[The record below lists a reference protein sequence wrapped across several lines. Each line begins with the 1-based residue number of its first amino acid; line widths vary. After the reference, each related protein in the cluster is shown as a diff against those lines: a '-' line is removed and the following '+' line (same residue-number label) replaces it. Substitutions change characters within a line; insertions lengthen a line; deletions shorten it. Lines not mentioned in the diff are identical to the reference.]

1 MWHYTLCILY
11 VPRRGFF
18 EPLLVNEI
26 LKPNTLYHFHVA
38 KTALNYV
45 DKSSVTFNLEFGFLP
60 LAQSKHPGSSE
71 PEEED
76 KDEQRA
82 SWVFVHQYLENE
94 AKGEVD
100 VVERA
105 DAPVGGAEEHF
116 AVQQDGS
123 VHQVKAE
130 EHQHAQQQLQVHEG
144 FASVVGNTERCGGRR
159 VDVPAHLPVSSD
171 GVDDTDYE
179 LQGDHQ
185 DPLAGHGDTPV
196 HLVVVNDEQLK
207 RNNDTRGETC

>member
-1 MWHYTLCILY
+1 MYL
-11 VPRRGFF
+11 VVDFF
-18 EPLLVNEI
+18 ESLLVKI
-26 LKPNTLYHFHVA
+26 FKPNTLYHFHVA
-38 KTALNYV
+38 KTALNYINNPQSLKQV
-45 DKSSVTFNLEFGFLP
+45 WLSLVFLP
-60 LAQSKHPGSSE
+60 LAQTKHPGSSE
-71 PEEED
+71 PEDDD

-82 SWVFVHQYLENE
+82 SRVFVHQYLQNE
-94 AKGEVD
+94 AKSEVD
-100 VVERA
+100 VVEWA

-130 EHQHAQQQLQVHEG
+130 EHQHGQQQLQVHEG
-144 FASVVGNTERCGGRR
+144 FGSVAGNTEGRWGGR
-159 VDVPAHLPVSSD
+159 VDVLAHLQVCPH

-207 RNNDTRGETC
+207 K

>member
-1 MWHYTLCILY
+1 M
-11 VPRRGFF
+11 
-18 EPLLVNEI
+18 
-26 LKPNTLYHFHVA
+26 
-38 KTALNYV
+38 
-45 DKSSVTFNLEFGFLP
+45 EFVVLP
-60 LAQSKHPGSSE
+60 LTQSKHPGSSE

-76 KDEQRA
+76 EDKQRA
-82 SWVFVHQYLENE
+82 PRVFVHQYLEYE

-100 VVERA
+100 VVEWA

-130 EHQHAQQQLQVHEG
+130 EHQHGQQQLQVHEG
-144 FASVVGNTERCGGRR
+144 FASVVGSTEGRWERR
-159 VDVPAHLPVSSD
+159 VDVLAHLPVCPD
-171 GVDDTDYE
+171 RVDDTDYE

-196 HLVVVNDEQLK
+196 NLVVVNDEQLK
-207 RNNDTRGETC
+207 K

>member
-1 MWHYTLCILY
+1 M
-11 VPRRGFF
+11 
-18 EPLLVNEI
+18 
-26 LKPNTLYHFHVA
+26 
-38 KTALNYV
+38 
-45 DKSSVTFNLEFGFLP
+45 EFVVLP
-60 LAQSKHPGSSE
+60 LTQSKHPGSSE
-71 PEEED
+71 PEAED
-76 KDEQRA
+76 EDEQRA

-105 DAPVGGAEEHF
+105 DAPVGGAEQHF

-130 EHQHAQQQLQVHEG
+130 EHQHGQQQLQVHEG
-144 FASVVGNTERCGGRR
+144 FASVVGNTERRGGRG
-159 VDVPAHLPVSSD
+159 VDVLAHLPVRSD

-207 RNNDTRGETC
+207 INNDTRGEKC